1 MKISVFSLFRDSEKI
16 IYESLSRFSDL
27 LEIPGLDVEF
37 FFYEN
42 DSKDNTRTII
52 SDWANDKPVKFF
64 YEDINTPKF
73 GSVTD
78 TYRLVLLSYSRFCIW

>member
-16 IYESLSRFSDL
+16 IYESLSRFSDI

-52 SDWANDKPVKFF
+52 
-64 YEDINTPKF
+64 
-73 GSVTD
+73 
-78 TYRLVLLSYSRFCIW
+78 